1 MAEHGNLVLTVRPGQ
16 PVAVG
21 DDVLVTFLGADEHG
35 RARVSIKAPKSVPV
49 SRRDAAVPPHRRGG
63 GRGR

>member
-49 SRRDAAVPPHRRGG
+49 
-63 GRGR
+63 